1 MMQSLTLLKPTSL
14 GQAIAMHGAEPE
26 PRYLAGGTDLV
37 PNLRRNIQKAQ
48 TLIDLSQLSELRDI
62 RVDGQRLRIGSG
74 VRLETLC
81 ETEAVRNLAPLL
93 AQAASFVASATH
105 RAAAT
110 VGGNLLQDT
119 RCYFYNQSD
128 WWRSAN
134 EYCMKCEGDICRVAP
149 KSDRCYACYSGD
161 LAPALLVSDA
171 QADIV
176 GPAGARRAPLADLFA
191 DDGMRH
197 LRLAP
202 GELLVSVDVPPQ
214 AGWAAGYEKMRIRS
228 AIDFPLAGIA
238 VALQRAG
245 DRITALRV
253 ACTGVNSYPG
263 LVPGLEA
270 LVGKVPDDA
279 FYAVLD
285 KAVRKEIQ
293 PMASTLVAAGY
304 RRRVASALAQRLV
317 ERSYEIQVPAR
328 DIGR

>member
-1 MMQSLTLLKPTSL
+1 MQSLTLLKPSSL
-14 GQAIAMHGAEPE
+14 GQAIAMHGAESE

-48 TLIDLSQLSELRDI
+48 TLIDLSHLSELRDI

-74 VRLETLC
+74 VALEALC
-81 ETEAVRNLAPLL
+81 EAEAVRNLAPLL
-93 AQAASFVASATH
+93 VQAASLVASATH

-161 LAPALLVSDA
+161 LAPALLVLEA
-171 QADIV
+171 QADIL

-202 GELLVSVDVPPQ
+202 GELLVSVDVPSQ

-228 AIDFPLAGIA
+228 AIDFPLVGIA

-245 DRITALRV
+245 DCITALRV

-270 LVGKVPDDA
+270 LAGQVPGDA
-279 FYAVLD
+279 FYATLD
-285 KAVRKEIQ
+285 KVVRKEIQ

-304 RRRVASALAQRLV
+304 RRRVFSALAKRLV
-317 ERSYEIQVPAR
+317 KRLYEIQSPAK
-328 DIGR
+328 DLGR